1 MMETHEK
8 HTEKLLQK
16 DQISGISTSKLL
28 LLSFNYVGL
37 EMKLILYFCQKMY
50 CRSTQWLV
58 FKIKLFFIDSK
69 FKNCSLTNAMASTH
83 WPKSRRKRSEYE
95 TLLQCSRPRSSQK
108 SAQKWLFFNTS
119 LLSLLLARSSY
130 NLDLDEMGPERLAK
144 KCLGFSLDRTINF
157 QLQCLS
163 FCRKSKVSRCSEQK
177 SPSPWLWCSKFQ
189 NQYKVDPLKL
199 IQYKLW
205 LLSA

>member
-1 MMETHEK
+1 
-8 HTEKLLQK
+8 
-16 DQISGISTSKLL
+16 
-28 LLSFNYVGL
+28 
-37 EMKLILYFCQKMY
+37 
-50 CRSTQWLV
+50 
-58 FKIKLFFIDSK
+58 
-69 FKNCSLTNAMASTH
+69 MASTH

-130 NLDLDEMGPERLAK
+130 NLDLDEMGPERLEK

-163 FCRKSKVSRCSEQK
+163 FRGKKPCHYLTENKWSQALNSLTTSNCQ
-177 SPSPWLWCSKFQ
+177 LLLGLML
-189 NQYKVDPLKL
+189 LKHPF
-199 IQYKLW
+199 
-205 LLSA
+205 